1 MQDMQSAAEIIST
14 VVKNTKL
21 MTSVKFRK
29 GWDHQHE
36 NAVEFARMCEDN
48 GAAYITVHGRT
59 RSDFY
64 SGEAD
69 WEAIAAVKQA
79 VKIPVIGN
87 GDITDV
93 ITAKAMLDQ
102 TKVDGVMIGRAALGA
117 PWLISQIHNY
127 IHNGIE
133 PQIITPAEVKQTF
146 LKHLQ
151 ALVDYHGER
160 LALPLSRKYAGW
172 YSRGLRD
179 AKRFRET
186 YNRLGRMEEAL
197 AEIDRYFDSC
207 QQQNEE

>member
-1 MQDMQSAAEIIST
+1 M
-14 VVKNTKL
+14 K
-21 MTSVKFRK
+21 
-29 GWDHQHE
+29 
-36 NAVEFARMCEDN
+36 NAVDFARMCEDC
-48 GAAYITVHGRT
+48 GAAYVTVHGRT

-69 WEAIAAVKQA
+69 WDAIAAVKQA

-87 GDITDV
+87 GDVTSV
-93 ITAKAMLDQ
+93 HKAKAMLEH
-102 TKVDGVMIGRAALGA
+102 TKADGVMIGRAALGA
-117 PWLISQIHNY
+117 PWLISQIHDY

-133 PQIITPAEVKQTF
+133 PAEVTPNTVKQTF

-151 ALVDYHGER
+151 TLVDYHGER

-186 YNRLGRMEEAL
+186 YNRLTTMEEAL
-197 AEIDRYFDSC
+197 AEIHRYFDSC
-207 QQQNEE
+207 TQQDEE